1 METNKILF
9 LFLIFLL
16 AVYTYNDI
24 ILPMI
29 YSLFNKHQ
37 KNNTNNKAN
46 NTTITE
52 GFSQY
57 SSLNSSL
64 KPNTQSQTATFDTNY
79 YLRDPNKPIISS
91 NQIALPIIRYGYYD
105 NDGYEYLI
113 GKYFRHRIYPIE
125 MQQLPS
131 NLETIYKFI
140 NNDLDIAFI
149 NEELLTRFIK
159 RDCKYLTKL
168 IINSLGI
175 KNYDLTESDAVDR
188 LYPKV
193 NFSVI
198 GVGFYQDFYLIVNN
212 FSNIIQLLDIKNK
225 IIGILADSYYYFVK
239 LASAY
244 GLDITKNITI
254 EIVPELETLLENF
267 KISKYDAIFIVTHP
281 KNKQLLKLTLDMK
294 VRFIHVQKQPNF
306 DSRNNLSSLTKGQ
319 QGTNPAELP
328 PPPSINKQAIYSQ
341 AVLDDL
347 KTENVKE
354 TFNSII
360 KKYFQYITPRTVD
373 LNKFHKN
380 GNMYS
385 YLETF
390 STRMLL
396 VIRNDI
402 PRERVQYITRNY
414 IDNLTKMR
422 DFIDRQEFQLQI
434 NNFSSLEFNYEELIS
449 FDSNVHLAEGS
460 RDVYKD
466 EGLIYYVDEYKCLV

>member
-24 ILPMI
+24 ILPII
-29 YSLFNKHQ
+29 YSLFNKHI
-37 KNNTNNKAN
+37 KNNTNQKSN

-57 SSLNSSL
+57 SSLNTSTKNNNL
-64 KPNTQSQTATFDTNY
+64 SQTAAFDTNY
-79 YLRDPNKPIISS
+79 YLRDPNKPIITS

-105 NDGYEYLI
+105 NDGYEYLV
-113 GKYFRHRIYPIE
+113 GQYFRNRIYPIE
-125 MQQLPS
+125 MQQLPN
-131 NLETIYKFI
+131 NLETIYKFM
-140 NNDLDIAFI
+140 NNDIDIAFI

-175 KNYDLTESDAVDR
+175 TNYDLNASDSLDR
-188 LYPKV
+188 LYPKI

-212 FSNIIQLLDIKNK
+212 FSNIIELLDIKNK
-225 IIGILADSYYYFVK
+225 SIGILADSYYYFVK

-267 KISKYDAIFIVTHP
+267 RISKYDAIFIVTHP

-294 VRFIHVQKQPNF
+294 VRFIHVQKNPNF

-328 PPPSINKQAIYSQ
+328 PPPSVNRQAIYSQ
-341 AVLDDL
+341 TVLDDL

-373 LNKFHKN
+373 LNKFHKS

-402 PRERVQYITRNY
+402 PIDRAKYITRNY

-449 FDSNVHLAEGS
+449 FDSKLPLAEGS
-460 RDVYKD
+460 RNVYKE
-466 EGLIYYVDEYKCLV
+466 EGLIYYMDENKCLV

>member
-1 METNKILF
+1 MDINQILF

-16 AVYTYNDI
+16 AVYTYNDV
-24 ILPMI
+24 ILPKI
-29 YSLFNKHQ
+29 YSIFKITSNK
-37 KNNTNNKAN
+37 
-46 NTTITE
+46 ITE

-57 SSLNSSL
+57 SSLKSNSI
-64 KPNTQSQTATFDTNY
+64 NNNVDFDTNW
-79 YLRDPNKPIISS
+79 YLRDSNKPIILNNKIS
-91 NQIALPIIRYGYYD
+91 LPVIRYGYYD
-105 NDGYEYLI
+105 NDGYEYLV
-113 GKYFRHRIYPIE
+113 GQYFRNRIYPIK
-125 MQQLPS
+125 MQKLPT

-149 NEELLTRFIK
+149 NEELLTRFVK

-175 KNYDLTESDAVDR
+175 KNYDLNSIGALER
-188 LYPKV
+188 LYPKI
-193 NFSVI
+193 NCSVI

-212 FSNIIQLLDIKNK
+212 FANIIELPDIKNK
-225 IIGILADSYYYFVK
+225 SIGILADSYYYFIK

-254 EIVPELETLLENF
+254 EIVSELETLLENF

-294 VRFIHVQKQPNF
+294 IRFIHVQKQPNL
-306 DSRNNLSSLTKGQ
+306 DSRNNLFSLIKGQ
-319 QGTNPAELP
+319 QGTNSAEVQT
-328 PPPSINKQAIYSQ
+328 PPSINKQAIYSQ
-341 AVLDDL
+341 TVLDDL
-347 KTENVKE
+347 KMENVKE

-360 KKYFQYITPRTVD
+360 KKYFQYITARSVD
-373 LNKFHKN
+373 LNKFHKS

-385 YLETF
+385 YLETY

-396 VIRNDI
+396 IIRNDI
-402 PRERVQYITRNY
+402 PIERVKYITRNY

-449 FDSNVHLAEGS
+449 FDSTLPLAEGS
-460 RDVYKD
+460 RDVYKE
-466 EGLIYYVDEYKCLV
+466 EGLIYYTDENKCQI

>member
-1 METNKILF
+1 
-9 LFLIFLL
+9 
-16 AVYTYNDI
+16 
-24 ILPMI
+24 MI
-29 YSLFNKHQ
+29 YSLFNK
-37 KNNTNNKAN
+37 KP
-46 NTTITE
+46 ITE

-57 SSLNSSL
+57 SSINSSINSSKYNSTL
-64 KPNTQSQTATFDTNY
+64 SQTAAFDTNY
-79 YLRDPNKPIISS
+79 YLRDPNKPIITN
-91 NQIALPIIRYGYYD
+91 NQISLPVIRYGYYD
-105 NDGYEYLI
+105 NEGYEYLV
-113 GKYFRHRIYPIE
+113 GQYFRHRIYPIE

-131 NLETIYKFI
+131 NLETIYKFL

-175 KNYDLTESDAVDR
+175 KNYNLESEDALER

-212 FSNIIQLLDIKNK
+212 FSNIVQLLDIKNK
-225 IIGILADSYYYFVK
+225 NIGILADSYYYFVK

-244 GLDITKNITI
+244 GLDITRNITI
-254 EIVPELETLLENF
+254 EIITDLETLLDNF

-306 DSRNNLSSLTKGQ
+306 DSRNNLENLTKAQ

-328 PPPSINKQAIYSQ
+328 PPPSVNRQAIYSQ

-360 KKYFQYITPRTVD
+360 KKYFQYIKARTVD

-380 GNMYS
+380 GNIYS

-402 PRERVQYITRNY
+402 PLDRAKYITRNY
-414 IDNLTKMR
+414 IDNLAKMR
-422 DFIDRQEFQLQI
+422 DYIDRQEFQIQI

-449 FDSNVHLAEGS
+449 FDSVLPLAEGS
-460 RDVYKD
+460 RSIYQD
-466 EGLIYYVDEYKCLV
+466 EGLIHYIDENKCRV